1 MQFSARSIRSIVAC
15 TGALAAIG
23 VWSIAIRGADPTR
36 PAQATFERLVE
47 TPGVSGDEAA
57 VRDVIAAALPAWAK
71 QRVDSIGNLIVTIG
85 SGSPHVLLVTNIDED
100 GFIVSRVGDDG
111 YLRLQR
117 YTSGIQHRLFEQYH
131 YSQPVVIRTD
141 RGALVPGVVA
151 STSQHLGGPQVLA
164 RSIRTIDDL
173 WVDTGS
179 SGQAETFPLGIQ
191 LLDAVSLRDRLQ
203 PLAHARTAGVV
214 TQGRANAFALVDL
227 LARRDKAPE
236 VTGTLTVAWTTQG
249 VYRGR
254 GLARLARQIEP
265 DRVVLLDRVTLSSDA
280 TPRGAV
286 GELGGGP
293 LIRNGDTAGEAASA
307 RAGVKTQT
315 AALPAANLPWP
326 AAKVSALALPVLFAQ
341 TPVEVVDPRDVQ
353 SLVRLLEEYAG
364 LPATTL
370 APVESAPAAAVSTAG
385 QKPGHPVAA
394 PPLFA
399 MLSTLV
405 ETDGVSPNEAA
416 VADIVRQWLP
426 AWAKPVVDEKGNV
439 TVSFGQGGASLVFV
453 AHMDEV
459 GYQIA
464 ALREDGTATVRRRGG
479 VMDAI
484 YEARPVAVHTV
495 RGTVQAVMAP
505 RANYAK
511 ATEAF
516 PAADDVF
523 VYFGTDSQ
531 AETVALGIAAGD
543 TLTVRKTFTRLA
555 GQRAT
560 GRSMDDRVGDA
571 ALISA
576 LWRIDPARVTN
587 RVTFAWVVGEE
598 IGLLGSAFVAS
609 KVPAD
614 YMFAVDTSPSS
625 DSPVDSPRLAY
636 LKLGAG
642 AVVIRGI
649 DGSSMAPKALVSGL
663 SALART
669 RGIPAVLGAN
679 GGGTDAASFVPL
691 GVATAGLS
699 WPGRYSH
706 SPVEVVD
713 ARDVE
718 ALVRMIVAVAESF
731 PGAAARR

>member
-1 MQFSARSIRSIVAC
+1 VRFSNRQIRSIVAC
-15 TGALAAIG
+15 VAALAAISLSS
-23 VWSIAIRGADPTR
+23 VAIRGVDPVS
-36 PAQATFERLVE
+36 PARATFDRLVE

-57 VRDVIAAALPAWAK
+57 VRDVIAAALPAWARP
-71 QRVDSIGNLIVTIG
+71 RVDSIGNLIVTIG
-85 SGSPHVLLVTNIDED
+85 SGRPHVLLVTNIDED

-111 YLRLQR
+111 YLRLHR

-131 YSQPVVIRTD
+131 YSQPVVIRTG
-141 RGALVPGVVA
+141 RGELVPGVVA

-179 SGQAETFPLGIQ
+179 SGQAETLPLGIQ
-191 LLDAVSLRDRLQ
+191 VLDAVSLRDRMQ
-203 PLAHARTAGVV
+203 PLAHARTAGVA
-214 TQGRANAFALVDL
+214 TQGRANAFALVEL
-227 LARRDKAPE
+227 LARREKTPE
-236 VTGTLTVAWTTQG
+236 VAGTLTVAWTTQG

-254 GLARLARQIEP
+254 GLARLAREIEP
-265 DRVVLLDRVTLSSDA
+265 DRVVLLDRVTLSSDQ
-280 TPRGAV
+280 TPRGSV

-293 LIRNGDTAGEAASA
+293 LVRKGDTAAEAAAA
-307 RAGVKTQT
+307 RAGVKVQV
-315 AALPAANLPWP
+315 AALPAGNLPWP
-326 AAKVSALALPVLFAQ
+326 AAKVSAVALPVLFAQ

-353 SLVRLLEEYAG
+353 SLVRLLEEHAG
-364 LPATTL
+364 LPATATMS
-370 APVESAPAAAVSTAG
+370 AESIPAAGTEPARPT
-385 QKPGHPVAA
+385 PGRPVGA
-394 PPLFA
+394 PPLFTV
-399 MLSTLV
+399 LSTLI
-405 ETDGVSPNEAA
+405 ETHGVSPHEAA
-416 VADIVRQWLP
+416 VAGVVRRWLP

-439 TVSFGQGGASLVFV
+439 VVSFGQGGKSLVFV

-484 YEARPVAVHTV
+484 YEARPVAVHTAQ
-495 RGTVQAVMAP
+495 GTVQAVMAP
-505 RANYAK
+505 RLNYAK

-516 PAADDVF
+516 PAAEDVF
-523 VYFGTDSQ
+523 LYFGTDST
-531 AETVALGIAAGD
+531 AETAALGIAAGD

-571 ALISA
+571 ALIAA
-576 LWRIDPARVTN
+576 LWRIDPARTSN

-598 IGLLGSAFVAS
+598 VGLVGSAFVAGQ
-609 KVPAD
+609 VPAD
-614 YMFAVDTSPSS
+614 YAFAVDTSPTS

-636 LKLGAG
+636 LKMGAG
-642 AVVIRGI
+642 AAVIRGI

-663 SALART
+663 ASFART
-669 RGIPAVLGAN
+669 RGIPTVLGAN

-718 ALVRMIVAVAESF
+718 ALVRMIVAVAEAF
-731 PGAAARR
+731 PGGAARR

>member
-1 MQFSARSIRSIVAC
+1 MQFSDRPIQSIVAC
-15 TGALAAIG
+15 TAALVAISLSS
-23 VWSIAIRGADPTR
+23 VAVRGADPVR
-36 PAQATFERLVE
+36 PIHAIFERLVE

-57 VRDVIAAALPAWAK
+57 VRDVIAAALPKWAK
-71 QRVDSIGNLIVTIG
+71 PRVDSMGNLIVTLG

-141 RGALVPGVVA
+141 RGKLVPGVVA

-179 SGQAETFPLGIQ
+179 SGPAETLPLGIQ
-191 LLDAVSLRDRLQ
+191 LLDAVSLRDRMQ
-203 PLAHARTAGVV
+203 PLAHARTAGVA

-227 LARRDKAPE
+227 FARREKAPE

-265 DRVVLLDRVTLSSDA
+265 DRVILLDRVALSPDA
-280 TPRGAV
+280 TPRGSV

-293 LIRNGDTAGEAASA
+293 LVRKGDAAAETAAA
-307 RAGVKTQT
+307 RAGVKVQV
-315 AALPAANLPWP
+315 ASLPAANLPWP
-326 AAKVSALALPVLFAQ
+326 AAKVSAVGLPVLFAQ

-353 SLVRLLEEYAG
+353 SLVRLLEEYVG
-364 LPATTL
+364 LPATTGGL
-370 APVESAPAAAVSTAG
+370 AEAVPPASAALVR
-385 QKPGHPVAA
+385 QKPGRPVGV
-394 PPLFA
+394 PPLFTI
-399 MLSTLV
+399 LSPLI
-405 ETDGVSPNEAA
+405 EAHGVSPHEAA
-416 VADIVRQWLP
+416 VADVVRQWLP

-453 AHMDEV
+453 AHIDEV
-459 GYQIA
+459 GYQIT
-464 ALREDGTATVRRRGG
+464 ALRDDGTAAVRRRGG

-484 YEARPVAVHTV
+484 YETRPVAVHTSQ
-495 RGTVQAVMAP
+495 GTVQAVMAP
-505 RANYAK
+505 RVNYAK

-523 VYFGTDSQ
+523 VYFGTDSK
-531 AETVALGIAAGD
+531 AETAALGIAAGD

-576 LWRIDPARVTN
+576 LWRVDPARIGN

-598 IGLLGSAFVAS
+598 IGLVGSAFLAG

-625 DSPVDSPRLAY
+625 DTPVDSSRLAY

-642 AVVIRGI
+642 AAVIRGI
-649 DGSSMAPKALVSGL
+649 DSSSMAPKSLVSGL
-663 SALART
+663 ASFART

-691 GVATAGLS
+691 GMATAGLS

-718 ALVRMIVAVAESF
+718 ALVRMIVAVAEAF
-731 PGAAARR
+731 PGGAARR

>member
-179 SGQAETFPLGIQ
+179 SGQAETLPLGIQ

-227 LARRDKAPE
+227 LARREKAPE
-236 VTGTLTVAWTTQG
+236 ITGTLTVAWTTQG

-254 GLARLARQIEP
+254 GLARLARQVEP
-265 DRVVLLDRVTLSSDA
+265 DRVVLLDRVTLASDA

-293 LIRNGDTAGEAASA
+293 LIRKGDTACEAAAA
-307 RAGVKTQT
+307 RAGVKIQV
-315 AALPAANLPWP
+315 AALPAGNLPWP

-364 LPATTL
+364 LPATAATQL
-370 APVESAPAAAVSTAG
+370 EPVPAVSAVPAV
-385 QKPGHPVAA
+385 KPGRAPGA
-394 PPLFA
+394 PPLFT
-399 MLSTLV
+399 MLSALV
-405 ETDGVSPNEAA
+405 ETHGVSPNEAA
-416 VADIVRQWLP
+416 VADVVRQWLP
-426 AWAKPVVDEKGNV
+426 AWTKPVVDEKGNV

-484 YEARPVAVHTV
+484 YEARPVAVHTA
-495 RGTVQAVMAP
+495 RGSVQAVIAP

-531 AETVALGIAAGD
+531 VETAALGIAPGD
-543 TLTVRKTFTRLA
+543 TLTVRKTFARLA

-571 ALISA
+571 VLISA
-576 LWRIDPARVTN
+576 LWRIDPARITN

-598 IGLLGSAFVAS
+598 IGLLGSAFLAS

-636 LKLGAG
+636 VKLGAG
-642 AVVIRGI
+642 AVVIRGV
-649 DGSSMAPKALVSGL
+649 DGSSMAPKVLVSGL

-718 ALVRMIVAVAESF
+718 ALVRMVVAVAEAF
-731 PGAAARR
+731 PGGAARR